1 MKKLRYWVLLFPM
14 LAIIVTTYG
23 VRSATSENDVLLVA
37 LLGLIVVVYLTNW
50 TTNYIRRK

>member
-23 VRSATSENDVLLVA
+23 VRSASENDVLLVA
-37 LLGLIVVVYLTNW
+37 LLGLIVVIYLTNW